1 MIANKKRLLWVA
13 VIAGIMAALVILKP
27 KPGNGKSAGVTMD
40 IVPVTVMKAGMKEL
54 RDSLTLAGTL
64 LANNDIDIIAETQ
77 GILTAVYARVGD
89 YVKAGDVLF
98 QMNDEVPKANYL
110 AAEAEYLNAKS
121 EADRA
126 DTLAQRGLI
135 SKAQHDETRMA
146 CQSAEAR
153 YITARKQYNDTKVK
167 TPISGIVTSRLVD
180 VGRLVSAGMK
190 VANVVDIRMLK
201 VAIDVPEADYSKL
214 KVGDIVTV
222 LVDLYPS
229 VGFPGKVA
237 TKGVKADDAHT
248 YPVEVV
254 LRNSGDHPLNAGMFC
269 RVQFLSKSPGAVVAL
284 PRIALV
290 GSIHRSQVY
299 VVKSDLA
306 LLRTVTTGVEY
317 GNEIEIISGVNAGD
331 EVVVSGQSTLADSTR
346 VRIIR

>member
-13 VIAGIMAALVILKP
+13 VIVGIMAALVILKP
-27 KPGNGKSAGVTMD
+27 KPGNGKSTGVTMD

-77 GILTAVYARVGD
+77 GILTAVNAQVGD

-110 AAEAEYLNAKS
+110 ASEAEYRNAKS

-126 DTLAQRGLI
+126 DTLSQRGLI
-135 SKAQHDETRMA
+135 SNAQFDATRMS

-180 VGRLVSAGMK
+180 VGRLVSVGMK
-190 VANVVDIRMLK
+190 VANVVDIRSLK
-201 VAIDVPEADYSKL
+201 VQVDVPEADYFKM
-214 KVGDIVTV
+214 KVGDLVTV
-222 LVDLYPS
+222 LIDLYPG
-229 VGFPGKVA
+229 VGFPGRVA
-237 TKGVKADDAHT
+237 TKAVKADDVHT

-254 LRNSGDHPLNAGMFC
+254 LHNSGEHPLNAGMFC
-269 RVQFLSKSPGAVVAL
+269 RIYFLSKSPRAVIAL
-284 PRIALV
+284 PRTVLV
-290 GSIHRSQVY
+290 GSVHRSQVY
-299 VVKSDLA
+299 VVKNDLA
-306 LLRTVTTGVEY
+306 LLRPVTTGGEY
-317 GNEIEIISGVNAGD
+317 GSEIEIMTGVNSGD
-331 EVVVSGQSTLADSTR
+331 DVVVSGQSTLADSTR